1 MHNADQEVRDASGRR
16 LVVDRTLCEGHA
28 ICEVVA
34 PQLFEVG
41 DDDQT
46 HLLVSNLESDV
57 VAAAESAV
65 SECPRGALSWLQD
78 TEAVSE
84 TGWCFDTEPS
94 GEAL

>member
-1 MHNADQEVRDASGRR
+1 MYNADEGMRDESGRR

-28 ICEVVA
+28 ICEVLA

-46 HLLVSNLESDV
+46 HLLVSKLGNDV
-57 VAAAESAV
+57 VGAAESAV

-78 TEAVSE
+78 AETVSH
-84 TGWCFDTEPS
+84 TGLSFDADAS
-94 GEAL
+94 GQAL